1 MALVCVLFWLHLVE
15 LEHIFLP
22 FLFFFLS
29 WDNRSLTINLESSFT
44 IHFFLY
50 GPTTASF
57 YNFDICSFTRRN
69 STIPLWDSLLIS
81 HDCCLISGQDGA
93 FYTALPQIAGRHCL
107 NTTVHWRIFF
117 SLYNFFVAVFHIR
130 LGLCDASEGFFTV
143 LLRFSISS
151 ILNRRDGI

>member
-1 MALVCVLFWLHLVE
+1 MACRLISGPIDFLAGCDIHRFLRPKMSFLNLKSYENCSKKLLWLWFVFCFGYTWLS
-15 LEHIFLP
+15 LNTFSFLSCS
-22 FLFFFLS
+22 FFLS

-107 NTTVHWRIFF
+107 
-117 SLYNFFVAVFHIR
+117 
-130 LGLCDASEGFFTV
+130 
-143 LLRFSISS
+143 
-151 ILNRRDGI
+151 